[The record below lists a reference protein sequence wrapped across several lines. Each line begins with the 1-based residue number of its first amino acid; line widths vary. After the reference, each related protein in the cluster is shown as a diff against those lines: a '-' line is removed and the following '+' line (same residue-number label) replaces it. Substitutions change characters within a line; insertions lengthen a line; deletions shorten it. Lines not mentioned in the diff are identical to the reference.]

1 MKNNREHVLK
11 VATKLISQKGFDGA
25 STRDIAQTAK
35 VSQGMIN
42 YYFGSKENLLKEIIA
57 NYSKQINAVVS
68 ELNNSEKEG
77 IEFLKLA
84 LLKFFKIAF
93 ENRDLARIMNV
104 EEMMAI
110 REDVITKNDEL
121 ANIINLLF
129 MEKIEEG
136 KDKGIYNQEADGELI
151 VGFLVNALN
160 DYIIRSERIIITEPI
175 KGVSNYNDHQQ
186 KRILEFSYLYLE
198 KMLLP

>member
-11 VATKLISQKGFDGA
+11 VATRLISQKGFDGA
-25 STRDIAQTAK
+25 STRDIAQTAE

-42 YYFGSKENLLKEIIA
+42 YYFGSKENLLKEIIT
-57 NYSKQINAVVS
+57 NYSKQINAVVT
-68 ELNNSEKEG
+68 ELNNSDKEG

-136 KDKGIYNQEADGELI
+136 KDKGIYNQEADAELI

-160 DYIIRSERIIITEPI
+160 DYIIRSERIIITEPT

-186 KRILEFSYLYLE
+186 KRIIEFSYLYLE

>member
-11 VATKLISQKGFDGA
+11 VATKLISEKGFDGA

-42 YYFGSKENLLKEIIA
+42 YYFGSKENLLKEILM
-57 NYSKQINAVVS
+57 NYSTQINAVVS
-68 ELNNSEKEG
+68 DLKNSNKKG
-77 IEFLKLA
+77 LDFLKLA
-84 LLKFFKIAF
+84 LVRFFKIAF

-104 EEMMAI
+104 EEMMEL
-110 REDVITKNDEL
+110 RQELITKNDEV
-121 ANIINLLF
+121 ANIVNNLF
-129 MEKIEEG
+129 MEKIIEG
-136 KDKGIYNQEADGELI
+136 KEQGIYNQEVDEELV

-160 DYIIRSERIIITEPI
+160 DYIIRSERLIVKTPR
-175 KGVSNYNDHQQ
+175 KGVSTYSDHHQ
-186 KRILEFSYLYLE
+186 KRVIEFSYSYLE

>member
-42 YYFGSKENLLKEIIA
+42 YYFGSKENLLKEILT
-57 NYSKQINAVVS
+57 NYSKQIHAVMT
-68 ELNNSEKEG
+68 ELNNSDKEG
-77 IEFLKLA
+77 IEFLKFA

-129 MEKIEEG
+129 MEKINEG
-136 KDKGIYNQEADGELI
+136 KDKGIYNQEADGELV

-160 DYIIRSERIIITEPI
+160 DYIIRAERMIITEPRR
-175 KGVSNYNDHQQ
+175 GVSNYNDHQQ
-186 KRILEFSYLYLE
+186 RRILEFSYHYLD